1 MRDRGWLGPA
11 IVALAVAAAGVL
23 AHVVLYTSAFL
34 VDGAF
39 QAAAG
44 AVFLCVAALA
54 ALRYHRTDDPRRLVI
69 SVGSAAAGVSLFAFR
84 ALWTLLP
91 DRSSR
96 FSVASANTSNLMLS
110 EMLTLAGWTAAA
122 IAFLWATPWV
132 DRRGRRPVEPR
143 RVILPMVLGL
153 GIADTLL
160 ISSPPSVRLIET
172 AGAAVLRP
180 DPLVDVLSIAAAA
193 LLATQAVREW
203 RHEGRTHAIAGAS
216 FACGAF
222 ATAAF
227 FIVNLQDGP
236 GGLGETPFG
245 WARYLPV
252 VSAALLFAAELAD
265 SRTELS
271 RMRRDSDRAAEITGG
286 RAEIASMVAHEIRGP
301 VTTIKGLAQTSERHY
316 DRLPEADRREFLR
329 LIETE
334 SERLLRIAD
343 QTSTALKVDA
353 GTLRYELEPNDLAD
367 VVTAAV
373 GRAATGEHP
382 VSTDLEPGIGVAIDS
397 VRFGEAVREV
407 VENAAA
413 FSPPDSPVAVRAYRS
428 GTTAVVE
435 VVDRGP
441 GIPPE
446 RRELAFAKFP
456 GFRPAG
462 YEEVPGT
469 GLGLFITRAHVLE
482 QGGTI
487 VIDDGPDGGTMLRI
501 SLPVREG

>member
-1 MRDRGWLGPA
+1 M
-11 IVALAVAAAGVL
+11 
-23 AHVVLYTSAFL
+23 
-34 VDGAF
+34 
-39 QAAAG
+39 
-44 AVFLCVAALA
+44 
-54 ALRYHRTDDPRRLVI
+54 VI
-69 SVGSAAAGVSLFAFR
+69 
-84 ALWTLLP
+84 
-91 DRSSR
+91 
-96 FSVASANTSNLMLS
+96 
-110 EMLTLAGWTAAA
+110 
-122 IAFLWATPWV
+122 
-132 DRRGRRPVEPR
+132 
-143 RVILPMVLGL
+143 GL
-153 GIADTLL
+153 GIVDALLLAYRPAPRLVATASGTL
-160 ISSPPSVRLIET
+160 VRP
-172 AGAAVLRP
+172 AR
-180 DPLVDVLSIAAAA
+180 LVDALSVAAAA

-203 RHEGRTHAIAGAS
+203 NAAGRTHTIAGAA

-222 ATAAF
+222 ATVAF
-227 FIVNLQDGP
+227 VLAESATSVRGWSEVP
-236 GGLGETPFG
+236 VA

-252 VSAALLFAAELAD
+252 VSAAFLFAAELAD

-367 VVTAAV
+367 VVAAAV
-373 GRAATGEHP
+373 GQAATGEHP
-382 VSTDLEPGIGVAIDS
+382 VSTDLQPGVGVTIDS
-397 VRFGEAVREV
+397 VRFGEAVRQL

-428 GTTAVVE
+428 DATAVVE
-435 VVDRGP
+435 VVDHGP

-446 RRELAFAKFP
+446 RRELAFSKFP

-469 GLGLFITRAHVLE
+469 GLGLFITRAHVRE

-487 VIDDGPDGGTMLRI
+487 VIADGPDGGTMLRI